1 MSDRDYVDDGDEYHV
16 MMTMMML
23 GDRMSD
29 GDDDVN
35 CPCCYYCWS
44 DGASHHV
51 TSSCSWPGRVADAA
65 DVAVAVDDGG
75 GDDVMR
81 LYHARTS
88 HHRHP

>member
-1 MSDRDYVDDGDEYHV
+1 MSDRDYVDGDDECHV
-16 MMTMMML
+16 MMMMMMML

-29 GDDDVN
+29 EGDDVN
-35 CPCCYYCWS
+35 CPCCYCWS